1 MNNLKNK
8 VVVVTGGNGLLGKA
22 MIKTFDLQGAITI
35 NIDVTNKTNIKQ
47 KNIYCDITNQS
58 SIEESVS
65 NIYEYYGKID
75 GWVNNAYPKTF
86 DWNNNFEKITIQSW
100 NNNVDWQLNSIFNI
114 CQKVLPIMSD
124 QGYGSMINMGSIY
137 GVVAPDFKIYDGT
150 NMTMPAAYSA
160 IKGGLIQ
167 FSKYLASYY
176 GKNGVRINIVSPG
189 GVTNGQEKTFIEKY
203 NQKTPLRRMGKPED
217 IANAVS
223 FLLSENS
230 SYITGHNLIVD
241 GGFTII

>member
-1 MNNLKNK
+1 
-8 VVVVTGGNGLLGKA
+8 
-22 MIKTFDLQGAITI
+22 
-35 NIDVTNKTNIKQ
+35 
-47 KNIYCDITNQS
+47 
-58 SIEESVS
+58 
-65 NIYEYYGKID
+65 
-75 GWVNNAYPKTF
+75 
-86 DWNNNFEKITIQSW
+86 
-100 NNNVDWQLNSIFNI
+100 
-114 CQKVLPIMSD
+114 MSD